1 MQQVQLLASLVNLG
15 TFPEFIDRIC
25 SLAQTKAS
33 SYVCFANVHML
44 VEAYED
50 PAFNQVL
57 EAADLVTPDGMPL
70 CKLMKWKHKLTQD
83 RVAGM
88 DVVPT
93 LFQEAE
99 KRELSIFLYGDTDEL
114 LEKIEQRLKADFP
127 KLKIAG
133 TYSPPFRV
141 LSEDERKEIIS
152 RINDANPN
160 LLFVALGCPKQEKWM
175 AEQHGKIHATMLGIG
190 NALRTYIGM
199 EKRAP
204 EWMRSMALEWLYRL
218 MQNPGRLWKRYFIT
232 NGKFLYLNVR
242 QLLR

>member
-1 MQQVQLLASLVNLG
+1 MHQVQLLASPINLG
-15 TFPEFIDRIC
+15 TFPEFIDKIC
-25 SLAQTKAS
+25 SLALKKVS

-57 EAADLVTPDGMPL
+57 EGADLVTPDGMPL

-88 DVVPT
+88 DVVPV
-93 LFQEAE
+93 LFKEAA
-99 KRELSIFLYGDTDEL
+99 KRKLSVYLYGDTDEL
-114 LEKIEQRLKADFP
+114 LEKIQQRLLSDFP
-127 KLKIAG
+127 DLQISG
-133 TYSPPFRV
+133 SYSPPFRTLTDQEKADIV
-141 LSEDERKEIIS
+141 T
-152 RINDANPN
+152 RINKAEPH

-175 AEQHGKIHATMLGIG
+175 AEQHGKVQATMLGIG

-218 MQNPGRLWKRYFIT
+218 LQNPGRLWKRYFVT

-242 QLLR
+242 QIFT